1 MLVLAFLMLLFE
13 NKRIVFWFI
22 LKVFFLGFLLLSVL
36 VKENAGNGF
45 RRALGP
51 ILASGHWK
59 YQSKIV
65 LERPFWRALQK
76 TEMASGGPQGRS
88 WPPAIES
95 IRAKLYWSDH
105 FGEPFKKR
113 INNFAKCG
121 YKAKNPKC
129 ILVLRFLFLVF
140 GFFCLLGFHIT
151 RVLQGNRR
159 KWPPEGPR
167 ADLGLRPLKVSKQNC
182 IGATILE
189 SPPKSTILES
199 PPKINNSV
207 KCG

>member
-1 MLVLAFLMLLFE
+1 M
-13 NKRIVFWFI
+13 VFWKLYVGFSVFNCFGFYYYPCLTRKMPEMAPEGPRADLGLRP
-22 LKVFFLGFLLLSVL
+22 LKVAKQNCIV
-36 VKENAGNGF
+36 AT
-45 RRALGP
+45 
-51 ILASGHWK
+51 ILESPAM
-59 YQSKIV
+59 
-65 LERPFWRALQK
+65 L
-76 TEMASGGPQGRS
+76 EMASGGPQGRS
-88 WPPAIES
+88 RPPGIES

-167 ADLGLRPLKVSKQNC
+167 ADLGLRPLKLSKQNC

-189 SPPKSTILES
+189 SLPISTILES
-199 PPKINNSV
+199 RLNKQFRKV
-207 KCG
+207 RL